1 MGLVLINPLG
11 PPTAPLQVQQGGAR
25 VMGMPKSGIGVA
37 IMARHSF
44 IWLFNMLDSGG
55 HLFVLNTTTL
65 RGYNVNCHKD
75 AIMA

>member
-1 MGLVLINPLG
+1 
-11 PPTAPLQVQQGGAR
+11 
-25 VMGMPKSGIGVA
+25 MGMPKSGIGVA